1 MSMQL
6 LLTAQ
11 PAGQVLGRT
20 EFVEWYVSCALIVVG
35 GSLLLRARAW
45 INALSAIAR
54 HPATPIISGLY
65 ATLMGLFVVL
75 SHNIWVSD
83 LRIIV
88 TLIGWIALGSGV
100 VLLMV
105 PEAYSALLRK
115 VPISP
120 GFIALRGLIRLLL
133 GGAVLSYLLTQG

>member
-1 MSMQL
+1 
-6 LLTAQ
+6 
-11 PAGQVLGRT
+11 
-20 EFVEWYVSCALIVVG
+20 
-35 GSLLLRARAW
+35 
-45 INALSAIAR
+45 
-54 HPATPIISGLY
+54 
-65 ATLMGLFVVL
+65 MGLFVVL